1 MRFGE
6 KKKHTPAT
14 NPPSV
19 EDHSKIL
26 KKYRATRII
35 IGHAPVSKN
44 KILLSHPRF
53 GKKVVMI
60 DSCISKKRREAS
72 AVWKSTG
79 LRSRPIM
86 RNETAQEKKSQTFK

>member
-60 DSCISKKRREAS
+60 DSCISKKKEGSLSCMEINGTEITAHYAKRNS
-72 AVWKSTG
+72 AG
-79 LRSRPIM
+79 
-86 RNETAQEKKSQTFK
+86 EKIADL